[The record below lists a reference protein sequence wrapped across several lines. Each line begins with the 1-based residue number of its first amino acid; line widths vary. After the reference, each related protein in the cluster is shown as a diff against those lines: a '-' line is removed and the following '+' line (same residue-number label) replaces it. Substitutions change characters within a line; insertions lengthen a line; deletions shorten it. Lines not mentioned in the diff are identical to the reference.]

1 MLTSLLVIAFQRSP
15 NVNKLTG
22 YRLSVNSE
30 CWQAYWLSPFNQFR
44 MLTDLLVIAF
54 QWSPIGP
61 SSFATLTI
69 RSWNVWVKTT
79 PSPNVPCPG
88 WWTKTTLNAVM
99 SSSITLN
106 AVSSKG
112 LLMMTSSNRS
122 ISTLLALCA
131 GNSPVAGEF
140 PAQRPVPLI
149 CAWINGW
156 VNYR

>member
-1 MLTSLLVIAFQRSP
+1 MLTSLLVIAFQWSRI
-15 NVNKLTG
+15 VNKLTG

-54 QWSPIGP
+54 QWSPTGP

-112 LLMMTSSNRS
+112 LLMMTSSNGS
-122 ISTLLALCA
+122 IFHVTGPLC
-131 GNSPVAGEF
+131 GEF
-140 PAQRPVPLI
+140 TGDR
-149 CAWINGW
+149 WIPRTKASAAELW
-156 VNYR
+156 CFLWSAPE